1 MRRSGNPQRKR
12 RTRDGRLDV
21 ETLAFVRA
29 VAAEDVRRGT
39 WRTWDGK
46 AQVMKVYL
54 RARELAERNT
64 AAKDGG
70 SLAAALAREIPND
83 PVERVSE

>member
-1 MRRSGNPQRKR
+1 MRRRGNPQQKR
-12 RTRDGRLDV
+12 RTRDGRLDA

-29 VAAEDVRRGT
+29 VAAEDARRGV
-39 WRTWDGK
+39 WRTWDGRE
-46 AQVMKVYL
+46 QVLKVYL
-54 RARELAERNT
+54 RARELASR
-64 AAKDGG
+64 AKDGG